1 MRGSWKFQRSVL
13 AAAAV
18 LALAVAPL
26 PAGQSPAAPPEF
38 QLARLAYTD
47 VGSSFGFGRR
57 RGGSWLTDAPEAEQH
72 LMQGVTRLT
81 RLLAAPDSVAVRPI
95 DAELFD
101 HPFLY
106 AVEVGQ
112 WDLSDADAAA
122 LRQYLLRGGFLMVDD
137 FHGSAEWEVFM
148 ESLRRVFPDRPVVD
162 IEGSAEVFHVLYDLD
177 QRVQIPGIAALSRGV
192 TYERDGTVPH
202 WRGVFDDQGRLMVAI
217 NHNMDLGDAWELAD
231 EPYYPQPL
239 TALAYRFA
247 INYILYAMSH

>member
-1 MRGSWKFQRSVL
+1 MRRSWKFQRSVL
-13 AAAAV
+13 AAV
-18 LALAVAPL
+18 LLLALAVAPL
-26 PAGQSPAAPPEF
+26 PASQSAAPPEF

-47 VGSSFGFGRR
+47 LGSSFGFGRR
-57 RGGSWLTDAPEAEQH
+57 RGASWLTDAPEAEQH

-81 RLLAAPDSVAVRPI
+81 RLLAAPDSVGVRPI

-148 ESLRRVFPDRPVVD
+148 ESLRRVFRTGRWSTSTARPRCSMCSMTWT
-162 IEGSAEVFHVLYDLD
+162 SAC
-177 QRVQIPGIAALSRGV
+177 
-192 TYERDGTVPH
+192 
-202 WRGVFDDQGRLMVAI
+202 
-217 NHNMDLGDAWELAD
+217 
-231 EPYYPQPL
+231 
-239 TALAYRFA
+239 RFPA
-247 INYILYAMSH
+247 SPP